1 MDRAANM
8 GFFNKPV
15 GKEESGE
22 SVEDERLIVENV
34 EQGGLIHIRNYG
46 PDMEDID
53 VEITRKNMYCQKQFC
68 WYELQGS
75 ASNGKQVFLEID
87 REDELELDISIDREL
102 GLSDIGL
109 TKSDLE
115 EIDEAEEGKI
125 TFQGKVYEY
134 DDSDEAFFYRDCDEE
149 NERAFYYWDFYNDDL
164 EYTITVKEWERGGVD
179 VTLTQ
184 SLREDQIEVYSLRPA
199 SD

>member
-1 MDRAANM
+1 M
-8 GFFNKPV
+8 GLFNKLF
-15 GKEESGE
+15 GKEESGK
-22 SVEDERLIVENV
+22 SAADERLIVENV
-34 EQGGLIHIRNYG
+34 EQGGLIQIRNYG

-53 VEITRKNMYCQKQFC
+53 VEITRINMYSQEQFR

-87 REDELELDISIDREL
+87 RDDELELDISIDREL
-102 GLSDIGL
+102 DLSDIGL

-115 EIDEAEEGKI
+115 EIDKKEEGEI

-134 DDSDEAFFYRDCDEE
+134 EDSDGAFFYRDCDEE
-149 NERAFYYWDFYNDDL
+149 NERAFYYMDFYNDDL
-164 EYTITVKEWERGGVD
+164 EFTITVKEWKRGGFEVI
-179 VTLTQ
+179 LTQ
-184 SLREDQIEVYSLRPA
+184 SLREDQIEVYSLRPT

>member
-8 GFFNKPV
+8 GLFNKLF

-115 EIDEAEEGKI
+115 EIDEKEEGEI
-125 TFQGKVYEY
+125 TFQGKV
-134 DDSDEAFFYRDCDEE
+134 
-149 NERAFYYWDFYNDDL
+149 
-164 EYTITVKEWERGGVD
+164 
-179 VTLTQ
+179 
-184 SLREDQIEVYSLRPA
+184 
-199 SD
+199 

>member
-1 MDRAANM
+1 MKDN
-8 GFFNKPV
+8 
-15 GKEESGE
+15 
-22 SVEDERLIVENV
+22 
-34 EQGGLIHIRNYG
+34 
-46 PDMEDID
+46 DIK
-53 VEITRKNMYCQKQFC
+53 ITRKDIYCQEQFC
-68 WYELQGS
+68 WYELKRS
-75 ASNGKQVFLEID
+75 ASNGKQVFVEID
-87 REDELELDISIDREL
+87 RDDELELDISIDREL

-115 EIDEAEEGKI
+115 EIDEKEEGEI

-134 DDSDEAFFYRDCDEE
+134 EDSDGAFFYRDCDEE

-164 EYTITVKEWERGGVD
+164 EYTITVKEWERGVVE

-184 SLREDQIEVYSLRPA
+184 SLREDQIEVYSLRLA